1 MAADDLP
8 VVIDTNILFSALLA
22 EESHVSKIVKRSPHR
37 FFIGETALVELFEHK
52 ERIARFS
59 HLRPVVLAEAL
70 HALLRKLNLF
80 KEDLIADAYWVKARD
95 LCHDIDPDDERF
107 VALTLALDGVL
118 WTGDKRLRR
127 GLEAKGFDRFFNPGP
142 E

>member
-1 MAADDLP
+1 MAADDLLI
-8 VVIDTNILFSALLA
+8 VIDTNILFSALLA
-22 EESHVSKIVKRSPHR
+22 EGSRVSRIVLRSPHR
-37 FFIGETALVELFEHK
+37 FYIGETALVELFEHK

-59 HLRPVVLAEAL
+59 RLRPDVLAQAL
-70 HALLRKLNLF
+70 HTLLRKLNLF
-80 KEDLIADAYWVKARD
+80 KEDLIAEPHWATARE
-95 LCHDIDPDDERF
+95 LCKDIDPDDERF

-127 GLEAKGFDRFFNPGP
+127 GLEAKGFDRFFTPDP